1 MLTSR
6 LGMATRV
13 SAVITFVAIA
23 IMFTDFV
30 FTVAGVDLVFCNKV
44 ASAAK
49 GGSAVVGCA
58 TDSDAVKTSRFVA
71 VVAALEFIS

>member
-6 LGMATRV
+6 LGMVTRV
-13 SAVITFVAIA
+13 SAVITLVASA
-23 IMFTDFV
+23 IMFTDLV

-49 GGSAVVGCA
+49 GDSVVVGCA
-58 TDSDAVKTSRFVA
+58 TDSDAVNTSRFVA
-71 VVAALEFIS
+71 VATVLEFIS